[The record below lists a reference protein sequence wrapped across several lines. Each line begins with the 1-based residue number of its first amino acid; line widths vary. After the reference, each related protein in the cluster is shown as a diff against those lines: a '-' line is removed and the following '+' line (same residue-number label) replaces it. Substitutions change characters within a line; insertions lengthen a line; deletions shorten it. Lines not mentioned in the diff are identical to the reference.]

1 MSMGLHRTPALL
13 TGLLIVTFL
22 AGCGGTK
29 KPQPAALTAFTPVLP
44 ATVIWKAEVGRSAKI
59 ETGVGQFSPAVAGD
73 YVTAASASGTVT
85 RVSLADGKPVWR
97 ADVGAPIVA
106 GVAAGSGASTGM
118 AAVVTSKN
126 ELVLIAA
133 DGKVARTI
141 AMGGVGLEIPALT
154 GSTVVV
160 RLADNRVSAW
170 DVATGTRRWVI
181 QRTLPPLVLHAQ
193 SGLRVAAQAPED
205 MPSAVIGP
213 TDVLVNMAGGRLVW
227 LNATTGA
234 VRWESQVATPRGSNE
249 VERIVD
255 LLGAAMVEGP
265 DVCVSAYQT
274 LVSCFGAESGR
285 RLWSRDVN
293 AASPLAADGRF
304 VFVADEQ
311 SRLHAL
317 SRRDGAT
324 AWSIDTFQLRNL
336 MSPVVSGRALWVADR
351 FGILHGVDR
360 ENGKTM
366 ARVNLDGGAISGAMR
381 ATRAGLVVQTQGGQL
396 MLIRTEG

>member
-1 MSMGLHRTPALL
+1 MNTGLHRTALL
-13 TGLLIVTFL
+13 AALLVTL
-22 AGCGGTK
+22 AVAGCGGTK
-29 KPQPAALTAFTPVLP
+29 KPQPAGLTAFTPVLP
-44 ATVIWKAEVGRSAKI
+44 ATVAWKADVGRALTV
-59 ETGVGQFSPAVAGD
+59 ETGVGQFSPAVSGD
-73 YVTAASASGTVT
+73 HVTAASSTGSVT
-85 RVSLADGKPVWR
+85 RVQLSDGKLVWR
-97 ADVGAPIVA
+97 VDVGTPIVA
-106 GVAAGSGASTGM
+106 GVAVGSGASVGM
-118 AAVVTSKN
+118 AAVITTKN
-126 ELVLIAA
+126 ELVVIAA

-141 AMGGVGLEIPALT
+141 ALGGVGLEIPAIT

-193 SGLRVAAQAPED
+193 SGLRVAAQSPED

-234 VRWESQVATPRGSNE
+234 VRWEAQVATPRGSNE

-265 DVCVSAYQT
+265 DVCVSSYQT

-285 RLWSRDVN
+285 RLWSRDFNV
-293 AASPLAADGRF
+293 ASPLAADSRF

-317 SRRDGAT
+317 SRRDGST

-336 MSPVVSGRALWVADR
+336 MSPVVSGRALWVGDR
-351 FGILHGVDR
+351 FGVLHGLDR
-360 ENGKTM
+360 DSGKII
-366 ARVNLDGGAISGAMR
+366 ARVNLDGGTISGAMR
-381 ATRAGLVVQTQGGQL
+381 ATRSGLVVQTQGGQL